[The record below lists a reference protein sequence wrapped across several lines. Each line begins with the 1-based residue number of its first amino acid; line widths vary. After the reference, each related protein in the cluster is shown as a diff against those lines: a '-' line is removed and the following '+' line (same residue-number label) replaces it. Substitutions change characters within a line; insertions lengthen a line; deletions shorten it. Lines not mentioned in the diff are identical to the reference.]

1 MKKFESK
8 LKEAL
13 KNDAAQAPDYWENIS
28 QKTNI
33 TLNRRMIMEK
43 TTKRNSFKLRYAV
56 PAFCGLALVATL
68 AATNFL
74 GDKAPISDS
83 NITQS
88 VENLQI
94 NNISTS
100 IGAKIKLPENGTTE
114 TVAYKD
120 YLTKAGMNLD
130 LYVPEGLENTD
141 DAFVYYNADGSEF
154 MMSGYTFHNS
164 GTGAYLTVRFQ
175 KDTLPMTDTK
185 YLMDTEDTSTINGE
199 DVVIG
204 YSKDLGAYYSTFIYQ
219 GIGYELTG
227 GQGVTQ
233 DDFVKVIQSILQ

>member
-1 MKKFESK
+1 MNRFESK

-13 KNDAAQAPDYWENIS
+13 KNDAAQTPDYWENIS

-33 TLNRRMIMEK
+33 TWNRRMYMEK
-43 TTKRNSFKLRYAV
+43 TTKKNNFKLRYAV

-68 AATNFL
+68 AATNLL
-74 GDKAPISDS
+74 GDKAPVSDS

-100 IGAKIKLPENGTTE
+100 IGAKIRIPENGTTE
-114 TVAYKD
+114 TVAFKD
-120 YLTKAGMNLD
+120 YLNKAGMNLD
-130 LYVPEGLENTD
+130 LFIPEGLENTD

-154 MMSGYTFHNS
+154 MMSGYTFLNP

-175 KDTLPMTDTK
+175 KDRLPITDTK
-185 YLMDTEDTSTINGE
+185 YLMDTEDTSTINEE

-204 YSKDLGAYYSTFIYQ
+204 YSKDLGVYYSTFIYQ

-227 GQGVTQ
+227 GQGVSQ

>member
-1 MKKFESK
+1 
-8 LKEAL
+8 
-13 KNDAAQAPDYWENIS
+13 
-28 QKTNI
+28 
-33 TLNRRMIMEK
+33 MEK
-43 TTKRNSFKLRYAV
+43 TTKKNSFKLRYAV
-56 PAFCGLALVATL
+56 TAFCGLALVATL
-68 AATNFL
+68 AATNLL
-74 GDKAPISDS
+74 GDKAPVSDS

-100 IGAKIKLPENGTTE
+100 IGAKIRIPENGTTE
-114 TVAYKD
+114 TVAFKD
-120 YLTKAGMNLD
+120 YLNKAGMNLD
-130 LYVPEGLENTD
+130 LFIPEGLENTD

-154 MMSGYTFHNS
+154 MMSGYTFSNP

-175 KDTLPMTDTK
+175 KDRLPITDTK

-204 YSKDLGAYYSTFIYQ
+204 YSKDLGTYYSTFIYQ

-227 GQGVTQ
+227 GQGISQ
-233 DDFVKVIQSILQ
+233 DDFIKVIQSILQ